1 MTCNRNRILT
11 LSAAFAICAA
21 LLSPSASASTL
32 NFNLLSPAVFTGLP
46 SVVSFTA
53 TVSAPLTN
61 TGPVFLNS
69 DSATVDFPLTV
80 DDTPFFLNFPLS
92 LAPGASFT
100 GLLFTVTVPNFA
112 QPNVTYHGFFEIDG
126 GADAIASDPLAS
138 ATFTVTPVPE
148 PATGLSLIGCLLFA
162 LRRRSA
168 SRATSLAAPK
178 LEPVSQVPSRP
189 SGQPAPARVRG
200 I

>member
-1 MTCNRNRILT
+1 MTRNRNQILT
-11 LSAAFAICAA
+11 LSAALAICLF

-32 NFNLLSPAVFTGLP
+32 NFNLLAPAVFTGVP

-61 TGPVFLNS
+61 TGAVFLNS
-69 DSATVDFPLTV
+69 DTVNIDFPLTV

-100 GLLFTVTVPNFA
+100 GQIFTVTVPNFA

-126 GADAIASDPLAS
+126 GADPNTFDPLAS

-148 PATGLSLIGCLLFA
+148 PATALLLTGALLLAGAVSLRA
-162 LRRRSA
+162 RRR
-168 SRATSLAAPK
+168 AA
-178 LEPVSQVPSRP
+178 
-189 SGQPAPARVRG
+189 
-200 I
+200 